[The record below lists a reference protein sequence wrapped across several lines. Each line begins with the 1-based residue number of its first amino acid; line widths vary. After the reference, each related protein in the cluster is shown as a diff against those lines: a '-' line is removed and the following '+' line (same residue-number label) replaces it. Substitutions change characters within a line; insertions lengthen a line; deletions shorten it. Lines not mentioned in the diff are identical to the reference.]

1 MAEVN
6 KAKIK
11 DAEDAV
17 RDIINWIK
25 VWNLEEVQDEVK
37 KIDDEVVA
45 ELVAK
50 LEKLAKKISGM
61 NVTV

>member
-11 DAEDAV
+11 DAENSV

-37 KIDDEVVA
+37 KIDDEIVK

-61 NVTV
+61 NVI